1 MRLKMRV
8 ELRDF
13 TIVRLTVAAATR
25 AAEAGA
31 TVAQPNAIFGWFVI
45 AEPNAFLSST
55 PADDQWYRG
64 KRW

>member
-25 AAEAGA
+25 AAEAG

-55 PADDQWYRG
+55 RADDQWVSG
-64 KRW
+64 KR